1 MSIPDITF
9 PAKVENYTIGG
20 ELNSSVLQNC
30 MMGIYT
36 MVYGVT
42 MYVCTSRLA
51 SRKGPG
57 SWTVLT
63 AISALYWINF
73 LNFIVDWYLLY
84 LSFIRS
90 ASTKASIFSSM
101 LDIPKALDVLTSM
114 IEPFLIG
121 ISDGL
126 LIWRCY
132 HVWGKSRRII
142 AVPLL
147 FFFTE
152 CAMGIAVIV
161 INTTVQAGIN
171 HGSTGLLL
179 NNMNSAV
186 FFISL
191 GTTSMAT
198 LLIGYRIYP
207 VVNNTSRSRTRY
219 KQIITIIVES
229 SALYSLCLLFEA
241 LSTEISALGD
251 IDSPLGEVNF
261 YSDSIF
267 YVLSGLAP
275 TAMVLRLALVNASST
290 IDDSTMAHVSDMDFG
305 EAQQGRAAN
314 GSGDTPNQERKS
326 SARVEGGEND
336 HVLVTEK
343 ILGQRR
349 GED

>member
-1 MSIPDITF
+1 
-9 PAKVENYTIGG
+9 
-20 ELNSSVLQNC
+20 
-30 MMGIYT
+30 
-36 MVYGVT
+36 
-42 MYVCTSRLA
+42 
-51 SRKGPG
+51 
-57 SWTVLT
+57 
-63 AISALYWINF
+63 
-73 LNFIVDWYLLY
+73 
-84 LSFIRS
+84 
-90 ASTKASIFSSM
+90 M

-114 IEPFLIG
+114 IEPFLI
-121 ISDGL
+121 
-126 LIWRCY
+126 
-132 HVWGKSRRII
+132 
-142 AVPLL
+142 
-147 FFFTE
+147 E
-152 CAMGIAVIV
+152 CETSEIGFKAMGIAVIV

-251 IDSPLGEVNF
+251 IDSPLGE
-261 YSDSIF
+261 
-267 YVLSGLAP
+267 GLAP